1 MNLKRT
7 LSAALLAF
15 ALTMMPAFV
24 ACSPDDNKTDIETPD
39 KPENPEPEPE
49 PEPNPNPE
57 PEPNPEPGPNPEP
70 SVTTGAKWFELP
82 AVNAKKEGT
91 KYLVDAEN
99 SDLYYAYHLCNGPEK
114 YAHNGKRARNYTVCF
129 SKSRHCPVWVAA
141 IRHNSLHPIGQVKR
155 TDSYGKDPDIP
166 SAIQY
171 NSKATGGGCN
181 KGHMLGSNERTSS
194 TNTNRQVFY
203 YSNIAPQDS
212 DGFNTGGA
220 PWNTLEGYVDGI
232 VPQDSLYMVI
242 GCYFDD
248 YTDVYGKTQKAKTIQ
263 FGGRSDVSMPTMFYY
278 ALLRTKK
285 GNTGKS
291 VTQCS
296 ADELKCVAYV
306 LRHETAA
313 KQKGKNYKLSAKDLM
328 SISDLEKLTGFK
340 YFVNVPNAP
349 KSTFKASDWGF

>member
-7 LSAALLAF
+7 LSAAVVAF

-39 KPENPEPEPE
+39 KPENPDPE

-141 IRHNSLHPIGQVKR
+141 IRHNSLHPIGQADR
-155 TDSYGKDPDIP
+155 TNAYGKDPDIP
-166 SAIQY
+166 
-171 NSKATGGGCN
+171 
-181 KGHMLGSNERTSS
+181 
-194 TNTNRQVFY
+194 
-203 YSNIAPQDS
+203 
-212 DGFNTGGA
+212 
-220 PWNTLEGYVDGI
+220 
-232 VPQDSLYMVI
+232 
-242 GCYFDD
+242 
-248 YTDVYGKTQKAKTIQ
+248 
-263 FGGRSDVSMPTMFYY
+263 
-278 ALLRTKK
+278 
-285 GNTGKS
+285 
-291 VTQCS
+291 
-296 ADELKCVAYV
+296 
-306 LRHETAA
+306 
-313 KQKGKNYKLSAKDLM
+313 
-328 SISDLEKLTGFK
+328 
-340 YFVNVPNAP
+340 
-349 KSTFKASDWGF
+349 

>member
-7 LSAALLAF
+7 LSAAVVAF

-39 KPENPEPEPE
+39 KPENPDPEPE

-57 PEPNPEPGPNPEP
+57 P
-70 SVTTGAKWFELP
+70 SVTTGAKWYELP

-141 IRHNSLHPIGQVKR
+141 IRHNSLHPIGQANR
-155 TDSYGKDPDIP
+155 TNAYGKDPDIP

-203 YSNIAPQDS
+203 YSNIAPQDQ

-306 LRHETAA
+306 LRHETA
-313 KQKGKNYKLSAKDLM
+313 KKGKNYKLSAKDLM

>member
-7 LSAALLAF
+7 LSATVLAF

-39 KPENPEPEPE
+39 NPNKPENPDPEPE
-49 PEPNPNPE
+49 PEPN
-57 PEPNPEPGPNPEP
+57 PNPEP

-141 IRHNSLHPIGQVKR
+141 IRHNSLHPIIGRGNR
-155 TDSYGKDPDIP
+155 TNAYGKDPDIP

-181 KGHMLGSNERTSS
+181 KGHMLGSNERTCSRE
-194 TNTNRQVFY
+194 TNRQVFY
-203 YSNIAPQDS
+203 YSNIAPQDQ

-220 PWNTLEGYVDGI
+220 PWNTLEDYVDGI

-306 LRHETAA
+306 LRHETA
-313 KQKGKNYKLSAKDLM
+313 KKGKNYKLSAKDLM